1 MQPAAVCHGTRR
13 RPTLADRRRTA
24 RAGPAP
30 LGYRARSIATS
41 RFMNPSP
48 AIPVP
53 RHRAALTFIFVTV
66 MLDMLAF
73 GIIIPVL
80 PHLIVQLIGGSI
92 AKAAAWTGAF
102 GTLFMLMQFIFS
114 PVQGALSDRFGR
126 RTVILISSFGLGI
139 DFIAMALAP
148 ALWLLFVG
156 RAVSGVCA
164 ASFSTANAYIA
175 DITAKD
181 KRAAAF
187 GTLGAAFGIGF
198 IVGPALGGFL
208 GHLHV
213 RLPFW
218 TAAVLSLINF
228 GYGLFVLPESLP
240 KERRSARLEWH
251 HANPFGAVVLLRRY
265 PQVFALAAVYFLI
278 SLAQFS
284 LNSTYVLYT
293 DYRYGWGPQAVG
305 YTLGLV
311 GLCSGVVQA
320 LLVRRLMPALGERKL
335 ILIGLALCIAG
346 YAMFGLASSAWLFV
360 LGIPFLCLGGLAG
373 PPAQA
378 MMTQQ
383 IDPHE
388 QGRLQGALTS
398 LASLAGIF
406 GPALFANLF
415 GLFISDHAPVPHL
428 PGVAFILAAALLL
441 IAALVA
447 ARAMRHAPDDA
458 HSAAGG
464 HIATAMPFNEL
475 SPDSPNHQS
484 PEQSP

>member
-1 MQPAAVCHGTRR
+1 MDQS
-13 RPTLADRRRTA
+13 PTLAA
-24 RAGPAP
+24 
-30 LGYRARSIATS
+30 
-41 RFMNPSP
+41 
-48 AIPVP
+48 P
-53 RHRAALTFIFVTV
+53 RHRAAINFIFVTV

-92 AKAAAWTGAF
+92 SQAAVWAGAF
-102 GTLFMLMQFIFS
+102 VTLFMLMQFIFS

-139 DFIAMALAP
+139 DFIVMALAP
-148 ALWLLFVG
+148 VLWLLFVG
-156 RAVSGVCA
+156 RAVSGICA

-175 DITAKD
+175 DIVPKE

-208 GHLHV
+208 GHLHI

-218 TAAVLSLINF
+218 VAAGLSLINF
-228 GYGLFVLPESLP
+228 CYGYFVLPESLP
-240 KERRSARLEWH
+240 KEKRSPRFDWR

-265 PQVFALAAVYFLI
+265 PQVFGLAAVYFLI
-278 SLAQFS
+278 NLAQFS

-311 GLCSGVVQA
+311 GLCSGLVQA
-320 LLVRRLMPALGERKL
+320 VLVRRLMPKLGERRM
-335 ILIGLALCIAG
+335 ILTGLALCIVG
-346 YAMFGLASSAWLFV
+346 YIFFGFASLPWVFL
-360 LGIPFLCLGGLAG
+360 LGIPFLSLGGLAG

-378 MMTQQ
+378 MMTHQV
-383 IDPHE
+383 DPHE
-388 QGRLQGALTS
+388 QGRLQGALSS

-406 GPALFANLF
+406 APALFSNLF
-415 GLFISDHAPVPHL
+415 ALFISDHAPVQHL
-428 PGVAFILAAALLL
+428 PGAAFVLAAALLL
-441 IAALVA
+441 IAGLIAIKVTRHVPA
-447 ARAMRHAPDDA
+447 AAPLAADEIVPTLPFNDFPSESIPHAP
-458 HSAAGG
+458 
-464 HIATAMPFNEL
+464 
-475 SPDSPNHQS
+475 
-484 PEQSP
+484 PEQTP

>member
-1 MQPAAVCHGTRR
+1 MDSPTAA
-13 RPTLADRRRTA
+13 
-24 RAGPAP
+24 AP
-30 LGYRARSIATS
+30 
-41 RFMNPSP
+41 PQ
-48 AIPVP
+48 
-53 RHRAALTFIFVTV
+53 RAALTFIFVTV

-92 AKAAAWTGAF
+92 AKAAVWAGAF
-102 GTLFMLMQFIFS
+102 GALFMLMQFVFS
-114 PVQGALSDRFGR
+114 PVQGALSDRHGR
-126 RTVILISSFGLGI
+126 RTVILISSLGLGI
-139 DFIAMALAP
+139 DFIVMALAP
-148 ALWLLFVG
+148 VLWLLFIG

-175 DITAKD
+175 DITPKE

-218 TAAVLSLINF
+218 VAAGLSLINF
-228 GYGLFVLPESLP
+228 SYGLFVLPESLP
-240 KERRSARLEWH
+240 KERRSARFDWR
-251 HANPFGAVVLLRRY
+251 HANPFGALVLLRRY
-265 PQVFALAAVYFLI
+265 PQVFGLAAVFFLI
-278 SLAQFS
+278 NLAQFS

-311 GLCSGVVQA
+311 GLCSGLVQA
-320 LLVRRLMPALGERKL
+320 VLVRRLMPALGERRM
-335 ILIGLALCIAG
+335 ILAGLVLCVGG
-346 YAMFGLASSAWLFV
+346 YLLFGFAATAWVFL
-360 LGIPFLCLGGLAG
+360 LGIPFLSLGGLAG

-378 MMTQQ
+378 MMSHQV
-383 IDPHE
+383 DPHE

-415 GLFISDHAPVPHL
+415 ALFISDHAPAPL
-428 PGVAFILAAALLL
+428 PGVAFLLAAALLM
-441 IAALVA
+441 IAAVLALRVTAHDPPLPAASIAVPVA
-447 ARAMRHAPDDA
+447 A
-458 HSAAGG
+458 G
-464 HIATAMPFNEL
+464 MPFNDVSTDTL
-475 SPDSPNHQS
+475 SHDPSDPSP
-484 PEQSP
+484 

>member
-1 MQPAAVCHGTRR
+1 MDQP
-13 RPTLADRRRTA
+13 PTLAA
-24 RAGPAP
+24 
-30 LGYRARSIATS
+30 
-41 RFMNPSP
+41 
-48 AIPVP
+48 P
-53 RHRAALTFIFVTV
+53 RHRAALNFIFVTV

-92 AKAAAWTGAF
+92 SQAAVWSGTFGAM
-102 GTLFMLMQFIFS
+102 FMLMQFVFS

-126 RTVILISSFGLGI
+126 RTVILISCFGLGV
-139 DFIAMALAP
+139 DFIVMALAP
-148 ALWLLFVG
+148 MLWLLFIG
-156 RAVSGVCA
+156 RAVSGICA

-175 DITAKD
+175 DITPKE

-208 GHLHV
+208 GHLHI

-218 TAAVLSLINF
+218 VAAGLSLINF
-228 GYGLFVLPESLP
+228 AYGYFVLPESLP
-240 KERRSARLEWH
+240 KEKRSARFDWR

-265 PQVFALAAVYFLI
+265 PQVFGLATVFFLI
-278 SLAQFS
+278 NLAQFS

-311 GLCSGVVQA
+311 GLCSGLVQA
-320 LLVRRLMPALGERKL
+320 VLVRRLMPKLGEQRM
-335 ILIGLALCIAG
+335 IIAGLLLCIVG
-346 YAMFGLASSAWLFV
+346 YIFFGFASVAWIFL

-378 MMTQQ
+378 MMTHQV
-383 IDPHE
+383 DPHE

-398 LASLAGIF
+398 LASVAGIF

-415 GLFISDHAPVPHL
+415 ALFISDHAPVQHL
-428 PGVAFILAAALLL
+428 PGAAFVLAALLL
-441 IAALVA
+441 FAAAVIAMLVI
-447 ARAMRHAPDDA
+447 RRTPTVAPLASDA
-458 HSAAGG
+458 IVPMMA
-464 HIATAMPFNEL
+464 FNEL
-475 SPDSPNHQS
+475 SPEPLRHDSSQFDSTTHDPLPTDSPEHF
-484 PEQSP
+484 P

>member
-1 MQPAAVCHGTRR
+1 ME
-13 RPTLADRRRTA
+13 
-24 RAGPAP
+24 
-30 LGYRARSIATS
+30 
-41 RFMNPSP
+41 PSP
-48 AIPVP
+48 AAPA

-80 PHLIVQLIGGSI
+80 PNLIVQLIGGNI
-92 AKAAAWTGAF
+92 AQAAVWSGGFGA
-102 GTLFMLMQFIFS
+102 LYMLMQFVFS

-175 DITAKD
+175 DITPKE

-198 IVGPALGGFL
+198 IIGPALGGFL
-208 GHLHV
+208 GHLHI

-218 TAAVLSLINF
+218 VAAGLSLINF
-228 GYGLFVLPESLP
+228 GYGYFVLPESLP
-240 KERRSARLEWH
+240 KEKRSARFDWR
-251 HANPFGAVVLLRRY
+251 HANPFGALVLLRRY
-265 PQVFALAAVYFLI
+265 PQVFGLATVFFLI
-278 SLAQFS
+278 NLAQFS

-293 DYRYGWGPQAVG
+293 DYRYHWGPQQVG

-320 LLVRRLMPALGERKL
+320 VLVRRLMPKLGERRL
-335 ILIGLALCIAG
+335 ILTGLTLCIVG
-346 YAMFGLASSAWLFV
+346 YVCFGLAPVAWLFL
-360 LGIPFLCLGGLAG
+360 LGIPFLSLGGLAG

-383 IDPHE
+383 VDAHE

-415 GLFISDHAPVPHL
+415 ALFISDHAPLPHL
-428 PGVAFILAAALLL
+428 PGAAFVLAALLL
-441 IAALVA
+441 FIAALA
-447 ARAMRHAPDDA
+447 AMRVTRRQRVSAPPALDPPMT
-458 HSAAGG
+458 GL
-464 HIATAMPFNEL
+464 PFNEFSTSSV
-475 SPDSPNHQS
+475 SPDPMEHSR
-484 PEQSP
+484 